1 MGRNIGGHAHRDA
14 RRAVDQQIGEPGRQH
29 KGLLHFVVVV
39 GDKIHGILFDIAEHI
54 GRQLGHTGFGITVSR
69 RRIAVHAAEVAVA
82 VHQRI
87 AQGEILGQTHQGI
100 VHRSIAMGMV
110 PAQHIAHG
118 GGRFPVGLVRRQVVL
133 VHGVKNAPVHRFQTV
148 PHIGQGPADDD
159 AHGVIDV
166 GLAHFLF
173 QIYIDNRLALKGQIV
188 DFTHVFTYFQI
199 PYVLS
204 RKNITF

>member
-1 MGRNIGGHAHRDA
+1 M
-14 RRAVDQQIGEPGRQH
+14 
-29 KGLLHFVVVV
+29 
-39 GDKIHGILFDIAEHI
+39 
-54 GRQLGHTGFGITVSR
+54 
-69 RRIAVHAAEVAVA
+69 
-82 VHQRI
+82 
-87 AQGEILGQTHQGI
+87 
-100 VHRSIAMGMV
+100 
-110 PAQHIAHG
+110 
-118 GGRFPVGLVRRQVVL
+118 
-133 VHGVKNAPVHRFQTV
+133 HRFQTV